1 MTIILLIILFGA
13 FSLLSRNFSGEGG
26 GLTKGDERQKIIF
39 RDATVTSWQVILLY
53 ALLRLLAIAPF
64 LKPLFVE
71 CVKTSVLMSNA
82 FFKNGGDILLVG
94 LIGYVIGF
102 FGSYIKRSQIR

>member
-1 MTIILLIILFGA
+1 MKIILLIILFGA

-39 RDATVTSWQVILLY
+39 RDATVTSWEVILLY

-64 LKPLFVE
+64 LKPLFVN
-71 CVKTSVLMSNA
+71 VKTSVLMSNS